1 MFTPFTQI
9 TWSVHVMD
17 YSKRAA
23 YISRVYLVGFLSK
36 FTHALEDM
44 ERIKNDVAAG
54 NRQMP
59 FPKSVHPLPRD
70 SFRFRDWYRRNRQR
84 EENYVILCDSNIL
97 FYTYMLHIRTYSMI
111 VAAPAG
117 LKKVERVLLV
127 TLLPSIDLPTLGSKG
142 PNGAPRELLCRKF
155 P

>member
-1 MFTPFTQI
+1 MQRLGSVESQEGCSEGRCLKVFTPFTQI

-70 SFRFRDWYRRNRQR
+70 SFRFRDWYRRNRHR
-84 EENYVILCDSNIL
+84 EENYVILCDSN
-97 FYTYMLHIRTYSMI
+97 
-111 VAAPAG
+111 
-117 LKKVERVLLV
+117 
-127 TLLPSIDLPTLGSKG
+127 
-142 PNGAPRELLCRKF
+142 
-155 P
+155 